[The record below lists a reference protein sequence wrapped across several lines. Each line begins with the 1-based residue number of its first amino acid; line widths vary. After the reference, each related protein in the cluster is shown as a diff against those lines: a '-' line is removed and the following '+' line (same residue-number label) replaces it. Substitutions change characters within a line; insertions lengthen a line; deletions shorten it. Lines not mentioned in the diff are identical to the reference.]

1 MAHKKLA
8 KSTTSGSM
16 EAFSMVVTPS
26 AKQAAMRIFSVPVWL
41 G

>member
-26 AKQAAMRIFSVPVWL
+26 AQPRP
-41 G
+41 